1 MSGATAKKLGSLPEP
16 GGYRGLCATC
26 AIGALCTFPRDP
38 KRPVMNCDEFEGYE
52 KGMKASMEAVHAAP
66 SAPGDAAHPRDEK
79 YKGLCSNCE
88 NRQGCTFPKPEGGV
102 LNCEEYA

>member
-1 MSGATAKKLGSLPEP
+1 MSGATAKKLGNLPEP
-16 GGYRGLCATC
+16 GIYRGLCATC
-26 AIGALCTFPRDP
+26 ANGALCTFPRDP

-52 KGMKASMEAVHAAP
+52 KGVKTVHAAP
-66 SAPGDAAHPRDEK
+66 SAAMEEAHPKDEK